1 MDKKEQLEALSRF
14 TVEIAEIHSNC
25 VVYNITKSYGG
36 DPPMEVGKPFWS
48 NSGRPRVVVMLSS
61 GPPMR
66 VDPEWKEWRIP
77 LLEFFLEGQDEV
89 LDGLAGYARA
99 EIDRQ
104 LREKAQGYGLARLQA
119 IVGETGYFTDGK
131 SFYQSYPAGKITE
144 SDIEGYY
151 MVPVSAGYNFSMVD
165 SNCYAETDTYCRCF
179 LDDLEGWSSIPRERL
194 EKARADYERI
204 TEMVREAMNP

>member
-1 MDKKEQLEALSRF
+1 MSEQFKVGDTVRYTEHAVKNLMLQSFADDDMLVLEIGPRIRMFNMPKMKFMDAGPGLLCLRDMKAEKAALLSR
-14 TVEIAEIHSNC
+14 
-25 VVYNITKSYGG
+25 
-36 DPPMEVGKPFWS
+36 
-48 NSGRPRVVVMLSS
+48 L
-61 GPPMR
+61 
-66 VDPEWKEWRIP
+66 
-77 LLEFFLEGQDEV
+77 
-89 LDGLAGYARA
+89 A